1 MSVLETF
8 RAAHSPSGR
17 VDKENRVIYG
27 VAIVEKGPIRFDGR
41 RLCADDETLRQ
52 VLDHGRRAADGVKSH
67 LTHTEEDSDGI
78 LSHLGRFR
86 NFRIAG
92 DATVADLYVA
102 ASAKDGDYILNLAAE
117 DPKAFGASM
126 LCKIDHDAPYRDG
139 DGFQAIRLLELR
151 AIDLVGTPALTG
163 GLLAEQFSAQGA
175 EDPNRELA
183 TQLMSKPHQQPTAA
197 THLDA
202 VAEYMEDPAGFM
214 RDGVSLTE
222 HVENWFD
229 NNRDH
234 EMTDAIYAGVES
246 QGKELRERWE
256 NGELADPYAR
266 TTTKNGL

>member
-1 MSVLETF
+1 MSVLSTF

-17 VDKENRVIYG
+17 VDKERRIIFG

-41 RLCADDETLRQ
+41 RLYADDETLRQ

-78 LSHLGRFR
+78 LNHLGRFR

-102 ASAKDGDYILNLAAE
+102 ASAKDGNYILSLAEE

-126 LCKIDHDAPYRDG
+126 LTRLDRNAPIRS
-139 DGFQAIRLLELR
+139 DGFQAIRLLDLA
-151 AIDLVGTPALTG
+151 AIDLVGTPALTN

-175 EDPNRELA
+175 EDPNRSLA
-183 TQLMSKPHQQPTAA
+183 TQLMSRPHRQSTAS

-229 NNRDH
+229 NNRDL

-246 QGKELRERWE
+246 QGKALRERWE

-266 TTTKNGL
+266 TTTKHGL